1 MNRSAIREEEF
12 KLLYSL
18 EFQNENESEHIE
30 EYFENNLNIN
40 ESVKN
45 EIRNTIGNISQNKLK
60 IIDEIK
66 KNLKSDWKIERI
78 SKVNIAILEIAIYE
92 ILFTDIPFKVSINE
106 AIELAK
112 KYGED
117 NSSNFINGILASI
130 VKEANNGD
138 LKWK

>member
-18 EFQNENESEHIE
+18 EFQNENESEQID

-40 ESVKN
+40 EAVKN
-45 EIRNTIGNISQNKLK
+45 EIRSTIGNINQNKLK
-60 IIDEIK
+60 IVDEIK
-66 KNLKSDWKIERI
+66 NNLKSDWKIERI

-130 VKEANNGD
+130 VKETNNGD
-138 LKWK
+138 LK

>member
-138 LKWK
+138 LK